1 MRFLTYNIQYGVG
14 EDGRFALERVA
25 EEILRHDPDVVGL
38 QEVERFWKRTQ
49 ETDQPRLLG
58 SLMRGYHWVYGANL
72 DMHAGTER
80 DPNRRRQFGNM
91 ILSRTPILS
100 SRNFPLPKFGTLK
113 QHSIQ
118 QGALEAVVRSPRGS
132 AVRVYSTHLSHLSPA
147 TRLPQVEMLIEINR
161 RAYAEGGAWC
171 GGHPDPR
178 AGWLEGDMPPMPREA
193 VIMGDLN
200 FAPDSEEY
208 ERIIGPMAG
217 PYGRLVNR
225 DGFVDTWVAAG
236 HEEREGDTCNGRRI
250 DYILCSAWLV
260 DRVRHAFIDS
270 TARGSDHRP
279 VIADIDL

>member
-1 MRFLTYNIQYGVG
+1 MRLLTYNIQYGVG
-14 EDGRFALERVA
+14 RDGRFDLDRVVA
-25 EEILRHDPDVVGL
+25 EILRHDPDVVGL
-38 QEVERFWKRTQ
+38 QEVERFWKRTR
-49 ETDQPRLLG
+49 ETDQPREIARR
-58 SLMRGYHWVYGANL
+58 MPGYHWVYGANL
-72 DMHAGTER
+72 DVHAGTPE

-91 ILSRTPILS
+91 ILSKTPIIS
-100 SRNFPLPKFGTLK
+100 SRNFPLPKYGTLK

-118 QGALEAVVRSPRGS
+118 QGALEAVVRSPKGQP
-132 AVRVYSTHLSHLSPA
+132 VRIYCTHLSHLSPA
-147 TRLPQVEMLIEINR
+147 TRMPQVEMLLEINR

-193 VIMGDLN
+193 VILGDLN
-200 FAPDSEEY
+200 FTADSEEY

-225 DGFVDTWVAAG
+225 DGFIDCWVVAG
-236 HEEREGDTCNGRRI
+236 HGEAEGDTCNGKRI

-260 DRVRHAFIDS
+260 DRVQSARIDQE
-270 TARGSDHRP
+270 AVGSDHRP